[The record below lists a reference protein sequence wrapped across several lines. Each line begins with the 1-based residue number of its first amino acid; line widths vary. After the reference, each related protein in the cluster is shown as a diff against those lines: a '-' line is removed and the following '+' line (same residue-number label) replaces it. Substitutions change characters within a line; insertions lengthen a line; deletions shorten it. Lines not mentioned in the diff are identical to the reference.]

1 MHIHTHTCT
10 HARTHACTRT
20 RMHVHT
26 HTRTYICCCCFYRTL
41 GKPLLNVDWFDL
53 QYHFLLLLSCLTFF
67 PISVTVWQN
76 QLKCHDALPFTF
88 FYLLIH
94 KVVKYIA
101 FFHIHQKYAFCNNH
115 QFYVPFY
122 ICYSWW
128 WTNLMDVSLFTT
140 IKKVSRCYN
149 GSFWSRWA
157 SVVKTRLR
165 VFLDAIKGKLLK
177 PLHSCTLPWSVV
189 KISYVERVKVKSV
202 FLEVNSC
209 PAAAHFAW
217 FCTLLGIGSHFVVTI
232 VAPRE
237 IMDVNLCCAD
247 LYHICFLWCFLN

>member
-1 MHIHTHTCT
+1 MLLFLQNFG
-10 HARTHACTRT
+10 RQ
-20 RMHVHT
+20 
-26 HTRTYICCCCFYRTL
+26 
-41 GKPLLNVDWFDL
+41 LLNVDWFHLRD
-53 QYHFLLLLSCLTFF
+53 HFLLLLSYFTFP

-76 QLKCHDALPFTF
+76 QLECYDALPFTF
-88 FYLLIH
+88 FTCWSMKLSNISQEYT
-94 KVVKYIA
+94 
-101 FFHIHQKYAFCNNH
+101 FCNNH

-140 IKKVSRCYN
+140 IKKVSGCYN

-165 VFLDAIKGKLLK
+165 VFPGCCQRETTQTITQLYMYT
-177 PLHSCTLPWSVV
+177 TL
-189 KISYVERVKVKSV
+189 ICCENHSYVKRVKVKSV

-209 PAAAHFAW
+209 PATAHFAW

-232 VAPRE
+232 VSPRE
-237 IMDVNLCCAD
+237 IMDGNLCCAN
-247 LYHICFLWCFLN
+247 LYHICFLGCFLN